1 MRILLINKFY
11 YPRGGDCIY
20 TLSLEGLL
28 RQHGHEV
35 AVMAMDYPDNL
46 TTPWSKYFPS
56 NMTAVKA
63 LRRPMGDRETRRKMR
78 ALLRD
83 FRPEVVHLNNI
94 HTQLSPVVG
103 ELAKEAGCKVVW
115 TLHDYKLL
123 CPRYDCLKGGKEIC
137 EECFSGDKRGCLK
150 YRCMKGSLPASLIGW
165 AEARKW
171 HRQRLERMTDLFICP
186 SRFMAD
192 KMAQGGFDRRKLR
205 VLCNFIDTRK
215 CQRSDGYSK
224 GDYYCYVGRLSHEKG
239 VRTLIEAANTLPYTL
254 YIVGDGP
261 LAQELKGIANK
272 NIHFTGYQQWDQL
285 KETVGRARFTVIPSE
300 WYENNPLSVLEAQ
313 CLGTPVLGARIGG
326 IPELI
331 EPGFNGLTFES
342 RNTSDLARSIKEMWR
357 ARFPYASI
365 AEQAQEKYNQ
375 NTYYDLLMDS
385 VYRGISTPPPRNL
398 C

>member
-28 RQHGHEV
+28 RAKGHEV
-35 AVMAMDYPDNL
+35 AVMAMDYPSNL
-46 TTPWSKYFPS
+46 TSQWTRYFPS

-63 LRRPMGDRETRRKMR
+63 LRRPLGDGETRSKMR

-83 FRPEVVHLNNI
+83 FQPEVVHLNNI
-94 HTQLSPVVG
+94 HTQLSPLVG
-103 ELAKEAGCKVVW
+103 EMAKEAGCKVVW

-137 EECFSGDKRGCLK
+137 EECFAGDKSGCLK

-171 HRQRLERMTDLFICP
+171 HRQRLEKMTDLFICP
-186 SRFMAD
+186 SQFMAN
-192 KMAQGGFDRRKLR
+192 KMAQGGFDRKKLR

-215 CQRSDGYSK
+215 CQRADGYAK
-224 GDYYCYVGRLSHEKG
+224 EDYYCYVGRLSHEKG
-239 VRTLIEAANTLPYTL
+239 VRTLIEAANRLPHPL
-254 YIVGDGP
+254 VIVGAGP
-261 LAQELKGIANK
+261 LEQELKSIAK
-272 NIHFTGYQQWDQL
+272 GHIRFAGYQQWDQL

-331 EPGFNGLTFES
+331 EPGFNGQTFES
-342 RNTSDLARSIKEMWR
+342 RNVDDLAQRIREMWP
-357 ARFPYASI
+357 ATFPYASI
-365 AEQAQEKYNQ
+365 AQQAADNYNAEKY
-375 NTYYDLLMDS
+375 
-385 VYRGISTPPPRNL
+385 YRRLSEKLKVKSEKREAK
-398 C
+398 